1 MSKGKRMKTEETASI
16 RRNKNKTAKLN
27 FFKLVAFIYV
37 VITIIF
43 YISIL
48 KMNMLP
54 GWVIAMFT
62 IAEIIFTFAMV
73 VGLIK
78 NIELIN

>member
-37 VITIIF
+37 VITIILYF
-43 YISIL
+43 
-48 KMNMLP
+48 
-54 GWVIAMFT
+54 
-62 IAEIIFTFAMV
+62 
-73 VGLIK
+73 
-78 NIELIN
+78 NIENEHVTRMGNCYVYYCRDNIYICNGSRINKKT